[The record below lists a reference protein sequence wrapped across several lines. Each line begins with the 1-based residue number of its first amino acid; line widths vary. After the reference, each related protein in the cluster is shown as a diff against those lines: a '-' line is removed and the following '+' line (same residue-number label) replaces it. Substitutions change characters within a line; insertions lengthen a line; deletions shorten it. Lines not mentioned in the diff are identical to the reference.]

1 MLERDGFRVI
11 SSVAASED
19 LNRAASVMQPDAVVL
34 GEELLDLGGGQA
46 ARIARG
52 ACPEAKIVLFSA
64 LPAAAAVGPGEPDAV
79 LERGIGLKDLTQ
91 SLNDL
96 FQPAAVGTVA
106 TLPLAAAR
114 MRPSTSPT
122 PASAPPPPVT
132 DEPRRRPFLVF
143 AAAAAA
149 MILLVFVVARN
160 FPPDEAS
167 VRSSSMP
174 SSAPTSELTRAPTEA
189 GIAGGSAPAISATG
203 QERINMA
210 KSLLDRLE
218 KAVHEGR
225 EDVVYSVANK
235 LAEARTLAA
244 AAGADVSDL
253 NLLIQSTLKELTED
267 LNPLLGAALFGAL
280 GELAPSPTTPGS
292 GPSSDDP
299 VNEEPRP
306 DPTTSPPAEDTE
318 EPISPPAPDEGVT
331 PVDPPETEDPEPGG
345 SPYEGG
351 GGNFDRGVENGG
363 QTDGDDVSSDSTE
376 QRDVRDVM
384 PPHPADSDPAPEGDG
399 GADDQGGEPD
409 SDEPIASTVP
419 SASTGGDRET
429 TDGDDSPGDGDGDAA
444 ADGS

>member
-96 FQPAAVGTVA
+96 FQPTAVGTVA

-114 MRPSTSPT
+114 MRPSKAPA

-132 DEPRRRPFLVF
+132 DEPRRSPFLVL

-160 FPPDEAS
+160 FPSDEAS
-167 VRSSSMP
+167 VRSSSVP
-174 SSAPTSELTRAPTEA
+174 ST
-189 GIAGGSAPAISATG
+189 APAIGSAGAAAAAGATATPSPSNSATAETPLSSAFG
-203 QERINMA
+203 TLTLLTQAIRDGDLSHVPGLVRKLVAER
-210 KSLLDRLE
+210 
-218 KAVHEGR
+218 AV
-225 EDVVYSVANK
+225 
-235 LAEARTLAA
+235 AA
-244 AAGADVSDL
+244 AAGADVSRL
-253 NLLIQSTLKELTED
+253 NELIGDRLA
-267 LNPLLGAALFGAL
+267 PLAQGLEPRTGWALRYNLGALVPPPNTG
-280 GELAPSPTTPGS
+280 GTDSSEP
-292 GPSSDDP
+292 GPS
-299 VNEEPRP
+299 NEEPRP
-306 DPTTSPPAEDTE
+306 DPTTSPPPADDTGDTTTTTPPPTDTGTDPSEDPDPGVEAPQPGGEDTADN
-318 EPISPPAPDEGVT
+318 S
-331 PVDPPETEDPEPGG
+331 
-345 SPYEGG
+345 
-351 GGNFDRGVENGG
+351 GNAGLDDDRDTN
-363 QTDGDDVSSDSTE
+363 SSNVDST
-376 QRDVRDVM
+376 QDRSNA
-384 PPHPADSDPAPEGDG
+384 PAADGGPTAEGDG
-399 GADDQGGEPD
+399 GADDEGGEPD
-409 SDEPIASTVP
+409 SDEPIASTGP

-429 TDGDDSPGDGDGDAA
+429 TDGDDSPDEGDGDVS